1 MTCEIILFYP
11 IASVNIPRLVQ
22 LKWET
27 NRKFNTYFFLVGG
40 PHRALYNSLKKSS

>member
-11 IASVNIPRLVQ
+11 IASVNIPQLVQ

-27 NRKFNTYFFLVGG
+27 NRKFNTYFCLVGG
-40 PHRALYNSLKKSS
+40 PHRALE